1 MKNLLSIILL
11 LLFTCNN
18 LNAQNVPKEFDTYN
32 YKRAVEEIE
41 NENYEGAK
49 EYLNK
54 ELEENRKNAYAS
66 TLLAMCY
73 FKEHDYATSLSLIN
87 QSIKIIPKK
96 NKEFKAFAYLIAAD
110 IYKYLEEYEKAIE
123 NYDMAIEECPDE
135 AETYEKRAD
144 LLYRIGEYDLSDKDY
159 KASIELAN
167 GNYLAYMGLGRNAM
181 EQKKYDSA
189 IEYFNYDE
197 KLAKD

>member
-11 LLFTCNN
+11 LLFACNN

-87 QSIKIIPKK
+87 QSIKILM
-96 NKEFKAFAYLIAAD
+96 LI
-110 IYKYLEEYEKAIE
+110 
-123 NYDMAIEECPDE
+123 
-135 AETYEKRAD
+135 
-144 LLYRIGEYDLSDKDY
+144 
-159 KASIELAN
+159 
-167 GNYLAYMGLGRNAM
+167 
-181 EQKKYDSA
+181 
-189 IEYFNYDE
+189 
-197 KLAKD
+197 